1 MSAILVGGRDQR
13 THFKKKLVTLI
24 MIMVKL
30 VKVISEEKIF
40 VIFHRLKQDDGNK
53 VMRTAH
59 LHNIITQV

>member
-1 MSAILVGGRDQR
+1 
-13 THFKKKLVTLI
+13 

-59 LHNIITQV
+59 LHNIITQVYHVRNYQHFIAK